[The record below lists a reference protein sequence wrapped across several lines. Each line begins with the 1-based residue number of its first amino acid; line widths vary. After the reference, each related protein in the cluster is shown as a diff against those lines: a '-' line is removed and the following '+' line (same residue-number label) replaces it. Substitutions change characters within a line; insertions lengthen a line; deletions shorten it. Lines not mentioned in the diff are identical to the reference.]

1 MSVSVAP
8 PDPGAPNNSLTP
20 SAGSADAFTIGY
32 RIGSTVFG
40 AALCALLVVA
50 WPAPFALARR
60 IGAGGSRWE
69 VTLALALLLVTGL
82 LLRLVHRPGGTGVR
96 GVSAAVA
103 LGLGNGMLR
112 EAELATGVVAS
123 LAAGVVL
130 AEVPVVRDAIGGWVE
145 AATGFASI
153 AGMVTLVL
161 VTAAGTLTTELARR
175 RIVAA
180 MGRP

>member
-1 MSVSVAP
+1 MSVPAAP
-8 PDPGAPNNSLTP
+8 PDPATSSSSLGPT
-20 SAGSADAFTIGY
+20 SGLADAFRLGY
-32 RIGSTVFG
+32 RIGSTAFG
-40 AALCALLVVA
+40 AAICAALVVA
-50 WPAPFALARR
+50 WPAPFAFASRMA
-60 IGAGGSRWE
+60 AGGTRWK
-69 VTLALALLLVTGL
+69 VTLVLALLLVTGL
-82 LLRLVHRPGGTGVR
+82 VLRLLRRPSGAGARRVG
-96 GVSAAVA
+96 SAVA
-103 LGLGNGMLR
+103 LGLGKGILR
-112 EAELATGVVAS
+112 EAELATGLLAS

-153 AGMVTLVL
+153 AGVVTLVL

>member
-1 MSVSVAP
+1 MPLSAAP
-8 PDPGAPNNSLTP
+8 PDPGTPNRSLRPT
-20 SAGSADAFTIGY
+20 SDSTEAFTVGY
-32 RIGSTVFG
+32 RIGSTAFG
-40 AALCALLVVA
+40 AATCAVLVVA

-69 VTLALALLLVTGL
+69 WTVVLALVLVTGI
-82 LLRLVHRPGGTGVR
+82 LLRLVHRPGGAGARRV
-96 GVSAAVA
+96 GAAVA
-103 LGLGNGMLR
+103 LGLGQGMLR
-112 EAELATGVVAS
+112 EAELATGLVAS

-145 AATGFASI
+145 TATGFTSI
-153 AGMVTLVL
+153 ASVVTLVL